1 MTGLLQDLRY
11 ALRQLRKNPVFAA
24 VAVIT
29 LALAVGAN
37 TAIFSVVQTV
47 LLAPLP
53 YQQVDRLAMIWSRNR
68 SRGDM
73 EAPVSPGDFAEW
85 KQKNQVFED
94 IAPSTDDQVT
104 LSGVGEPKLLL
115 GYDVAPNYFRI
126 LGVAPRVGRVFS
138 EDEASS
144 GAQVAVLSDKIWR
157 NTFHGDPQIL
167 GKSITLDSKS
177 YVVIGV
183 MPPTFDFPS
192 KTELWMPMAIS
203 PAASGDY
210 KNEHQYIRV
219 LGRLK
224 AGVSLADAQARM
236 NLLARQIAAQ
246 HPETDAGNETW
257 IEPLRNV
264 LSGDI
269 RMPLLALFGAVGLV
283 LIIACVNIAGL
294 LLARASGRQ
303 VEVSL
308 RVAIGASRWRLL
320 QQFLCE
326 SLLLSFLGGALGMV
340 LALWCTRFL
349 LAIFPNGIANLS
361 IPTVEAI
368 PVNAPVLWFALGIT
382 LATGLL
388 FGVVPAM
395 QLARADSNDAL
406 KESRGS
412 ISSTRSARVRRAL
425 VATEIALS
433 LVLLAGGGLM
443 IESFR
448 RVYHEDL
455 GFRPDPVL
463 AVEVLLSSSRYP
475 SDQPAK
481 RNSFVSSVTDRLG
494 SLPGVASVAVTNYL
508 PLTGFW
514 GVTDFTVEGQPP
526 RKQDAKP
533 TADNRLTTPG
543 YFSTM
548 GVRLLRG
555 RDFND
560 SDRSG
565 AESVAIVNSTFARR
579 YFGGEDPLDKILEL
593 GDAAHP
599 ERWRIV
605 GEVADVRAFGPEEP
619 AHADLYRPLSQVPCP
634 LLAFVIRTTGD
645 PSKLLKPAESAIW
658 EVDKDQPVFDAM
670 PMQVLAAQS
679 VTLRRTS
686 TILLASFAALALL
699 VAAVGLY
706 GLIAYSVAQR
716 SHEIGIRMALGA
728 RRRDVLRLVVRH
740 GMGLVLVGEI
750 VGLGTALILTRL
762 ISGLL
767 YRVSPADPWPLAAA
781 VGVLT
786 LIGLVASYIPAR
798 RAAKV
803 DPMVIL
809 RYE

>member
-1 MTGLLQDLRY
+1 MHGVVQDLRY
-11 ALRQLRKNPVFAA
+11 ALRQLRKSPGFTAIA
-24 VAVIT
+24 VVT

-37 TAIFSVVQTV
+37 TAIFSVVRTV
-47 LLAPLP
+47 LLAQLP
-53 YQQVDRLAMIWSRNR
+53 YQHVDHLAMIWGRNP

-73 EAPVSPGDFAEW
+73 EAPVSAGDFTEW

-104 LSGVGEPKLLL
+104 LSGAGEPKLLL
-115 GYDVAPNYFRI
+115 GYDVTPNYFSI
-126 LGVAPRVGRVFS
+126 LGVAPRMGRVFT

-144 GAQVAVLSDKIWR
+144 GAPEAVLSDKIWR
-157 NTFHGDPQIL
+157 NTFHADPQIL
-167 GKSITLDSKS
+167 GKSITLNSKS
-177 YVVIGV
+177 YAVIGV
-183 MPPTFDFPS
+183 MPPAFDFPP

-210 KNEHQYIRV
+210 EHKYIRV

-224 AGVSLADAQARM
+224 SGVSLCDAQTRM
-236 NLLARQIAAQ
+236 NVLERQIATQ
-246 HPETDAGNETW
+246 HTETDAGNETW
-257 IEPLRNV
+257 VEPLRHT

-269 RMPLLALFGAVGLV
+269 RTPLLALFGAVGLV
-283 LIIACVNIAGL
+283 LMIACVNIAGL
-294 LLARASGRQ
+294 LLARAAGRQ

-320 QQFLCE
+320 RQFLGE
-326 SLLLSFLGGALGMV
+326 SLLLSFLGGVLGIV
-340 LALWCTRFL
+340 VALWCTRFL
-349 LAIFPNGIANLS
+349 LAIFPNGIANLN
-361 IPTVEAI
+361 IPRIEAI

-382 LATGLL
+382 AATGLL

-395 QLARADSNDAL
+395 QLAGGDGNQAL

-412 ISSTRSARVRRAL
+412 TSSMRSARVRRTL
-425 VATEIALS
+425 VAAEIALS

-448 RVYHEDL
+448 RVDQEDL

-463 AVEVLLSSSRYP
+463 ALEVLLPPTRYP
-475 SDQPAK
+475 SDQLGK
-481 RNSFVSSVTDRLG
+481 RNSFVSSVTDRLRA
-494 SLPGVASVAVTNYL
+494 LPNVAAVAVTNFL

-514 GVTDFTVEGQPP
+514 GITDFAIEGQVL
-526 RKQDAKP
+526 RKGDSKP
-533 TADNRLTTPG
+533 AADDRLVTPG

-565 AESVAIVNSTFARR
+565 AENVAIVNSTLARR

-619 AHADLYRPLSQVPCP
+619 AHADLYRPLSQVSFP
-634 LLAFVIRTTGD
+634 LVSFVIRSTED
-645 PSKLLKPAESAIW
+645 PSKLLRPAESAIW
-658 EVDKDQPVFDAM
+658 DVDKDQPVFDAM

-686 TILLASFAALALL
+686 TILLASFAALALM

-716 SHEIGIRMALGA
+716 THEIGIRMALGA

-750 VGLGTALILTRL
+750 VGLVTALIVTRL
-762 ISGLL
+762 VSGLL
-767 YRVSPADPWPLAAA
+767 YRVKPADPWPLAAA

-786 LIGLVASYIPAR
+786 LIALVASYIPAR

-803 DPMVIL
+803 DPMVAL

>member
-1 MTGLLQDLRY
+1 MDGLAQDLRY
-11 ALRQLRKNPVFAA
+11 ALRQLRKDPVFAA
-24 VAVIT
+24 VAVVT

-53 YQQVDRLAMIWSRNR
+53 YQQVDRLAMIWGRNP

-73 EAPVSPGDFAEW
+73 EAPISPGDFTEW

-94 IAPSTDDQVT
+94 IAPSYDDQVT

-115 GYDVAPNYFRI
+115 GYDVSPSYFRI
-126 LGVAPRVGRVFS
+126 LGVPPRIGRVFT

-144 GAQVAVLSDKIWR
+144 GAHVAVLSDKIWR

-167 GKSITLDSKS
+167 GKSLTLDSKP
-177 YVVIGV
+177 YAVIGI
-183 MPPTFDFPS
+183 MPPAFDFPS
-192 KTELWMPMAIS
+192 QTELWMPMAIS
-203 PAASGDY
+203 PVASGDY
-210 KNEHQYIRV
+210 QHTYIRV
-219 LGRLK
+219 VGRLK
-224 AGVSLADAQARM
+224 SGISLADAQVRM
-236 NLLARQIAAQ
+236 NALERQIATQ
-246 HPETDAGNETW
+246 HTETDAGNETW
-257 IEPLRNV
+257 IEPLRHT

-269 RMPLLALFGAVGLV
+269 RTPLLALFGAVGLV

-294 LLARASGRQ
+294 LLARAARRQ

-308 RVAIGASRWRLL
+308 RVALGASRWRLL

-326 SLLLSFLGGALGMV
+326 SVLLSFLGGALGVV

-349 LAIFPNGIANLS
+349 LAIFPNGIANLN
-361 IPTVEAI
+361 IPRLEAI
-368 PVNAPVLWFALGIT
+368 PMSAPVLWFALGIT
-382 LATGLL
+382 VATGLL

-395 QLARADSNDAL
+395 QLAHTDANEAL

-412 ISSTRSARVRRAL
+412 TSSMRSARVRRTL
-425 VATEIALS
+425 VAAEIALS
-433 LVLLAGGGLM
+433 LVLLASGGLM

-448 RVYHEDL
+448 RVYQEDL
-455 GFRPDPVL
+455 GFRPGPVL
-463 AVEVLLSSSRYP
+463 AVEVLLPSSRYP
-475 SDQPAK
+475 SDQPGK
-481 RNSFVSSVTDRLG
+481 RNNFVAGVTDRL
-494 SLPGVASVAVTNYL
+494 SRLPDVASVAVTNFL

-514 GVTDFTVEGQPP
+514 GITDFAIEGQPL
-526 RKQDAKP
+526 RKEGGKP
-533 TADNRLTTPG
+533 TADNRLITAG

-548 GVRLLRG
+548 GIGLLRG

-560 SDRSG
+560 YDRSG
-565 AESVAIVNSTFARR
+565 AENVAIVNSTLARR
-579 YFGGEDPLDKILEL
+579 YFGGENPLDKILEL
-593 GDAAHP
+593 SDAAHP

-605 GEVADVRAFGPEEP
+605 GEVSDVRAFGPEEP
-619 AHADLYRPLSQVPCP
+619 AHADLYRPLSQVSFP
-634 LLAFVIRTTGD
+634 LLAFVIRTTGG

-658 EVDKDQPVFDAM
+658 EVDKGQPVFDAM

-686 TILLASFAALALL
+686 TILLTSFAALALM

-706 GLIAYSVAQR
+706 GLVAYSVAQR
-716 SHEIGIRMALGA
+716 THEIGIRIALGA

-750 VGLGTALILTRL
+750 VGLGTAMILTRL
-762 ISGLL
+762 VSGLL
-767 YRVSPADPWPLAAA
+767 YRVSPADPGPLAAA

-786 LIGLVASYIPAR
+786 LIALVASYIPAR

-803 DPMVIL
+803 DPIVAL

>member
-1 MTGLLQDLRY
+1 MESIFQDFRY
-11 ALRQLRKNPVFAA
+11 AFRQLRKNPVFAA
-24 VAVIT
+24 IAVIT

-53 YQQVDRLAMIWSRNR
+53 YQHIDRLAMIWGRNP

-73 EAPVSPGDFAEW
+73 QAPISPGDFTDW
-85 KQKNQVFED
+85 KQKNRVFED

-104 LSGVGEPKLLL
+104 LTGAGEPKLLL
-115 GYDVAPNYFRI
+115 GYDVSPSYFRI
-126 LGVAPRVGRVFS
+126 LGVAPRMGRVFT

-157 NTFHGDPQIL
+157 NIFHGDPQIL
-167 GKSITLDSKS
+167 GKSITLDSKP
-177 YVVIGV
+177 YAVIGV
-183 MPPTFDFPS
+183 MPPAFNFPS
-192 KTELWMPMAIS
+192 KTELWMPMTIS
-203 PAASGDY
+203 AAASGDY
-210 KNEHQYIRV
+210 KQEDTYIRV

-224 AGVSLADAQARM
+224 PGISLAEAQVRM
-236 NLLARQIAAQ
+236 NALERQIAAQ
-246 HPETDAGNETW
+246 HPDTDAGNETW
-257 IEPLRNV
+257 VEPLRHV

-269 RMPLLALFGAVGLV
+269 RTPLLALFWAVGLV

-294 LLARASGRQ
+294 LLARAARRQ

-308 RVAIGASRWRLL
+308 RVAIGASRLRLL

-326 SLLLSFLGGALGMV
+326 SLLLSFLGGAVGVV

-349 LAIFPNGIANLS
+349 LAIFPNGIANLN
-361 IPTVEAI
+361 IPRVEAI
-368 PVNAPVLWFALGIT
+368 PMNAPVLWFALGIT
-382 LATGLL
+382 VATGLL

-395 QLARADSNDAL
+395 QLARTNGNEAL

-412 ISSTRSARVRRAL
+412 TSSVRSARVRRFL
-425 VATEIALS
+425 VAAEIALS

-448 RVYHEDL
+448 RVYQENL

-463 AVEVLLSSSRYP
+463 AVEVLLPSSRYP
-475 SDQPAK
+475 SDQRGK
-481 RNSFVSSVTDRLG
+481 RDNFVSGVTDRL
-494 SLPGVASVAVTNYL
+494 SRLPGAASVAVTNFL

-514 GVTDFTVEGQPP
+514 GITDFTVEGQAVRP
-526 RKQDAKP
+526 DNKP
-533 TADNRLTTPG
+533 SADNRLVTPG

-548 GVRLLRG
+548 GISLLRG

-560 SDRSG
+560 SDRS
-565 AESVAIVNSTFARR
+565 ESENVAIVNSTLARR
-579 YFGGEDPLDKILEL
+579 YFGGENPVDKILEL

-619 AHADLYRPLSQVPCP
+619 AHADLYRPLSQVSFP
-634 LLAFVIRTTGD
+634 LLSFVVRTTGD

-670 PMQVLAAQS
+670 PMQMLAAQS

-686 TILLASFAALALL
+686 TILLASFAGLALM

-716 SHEIGIRMALGA
+716 THEIGIRMALGA
-728 RRRDVLRLVVRH
+728 RRRDVLGLVVRH
-740 GMGLVLVGEI
+740 GMSLVLVGEI
-750 VGLGTALILTRL
+750 VGLGTALIVTRL
-762 ISGLL
+762 VSGLL
-767 YRVSPADPWPLAAA
+767 YEVSPADPWPLAAA
-781 VGVLT
+781 VGVMT
-786 LIGLVASYIPAR
+786 LIALVASYIPAR
-798 RAAKV
+798 RAAKI
-803 DPMVIL
+803 DPMVAL